1 MKIILV
7 RGIPASGKSTWAR
20 QWAEEDPEHRVR
32 ICRDDIRQ
40 GLGKYWVTSREPL
53 VKAIKGTMIYHALDF
68 GYDIVVDDMNLNP
81 NDVKFVE
88 KIASSYPGTTIEF
101 KDFLDVPLSECI
113 KRDKDRGEKIG
124 ATVLTSIFDRYEK
137 DYNLKRE

>member
-32 ICRDDIRQ
+32 ICRDDIRES
-40 GLGKYWVTSREPL
+40 LGKYWVVSREPL
-53 VKAIKGTMIYHALDF
+53 VREIKGSMIYHALDY
-68 GYDIVVDDMNLNP
+68 GYDIVIDDMNLNP
-81 NDVKFVE
+81 LDVKFVE
-88 KIASSYPGTTIEF
+88 KIVQSYPGTTIEF
-101 KDFLDVPLSECI
+101 KDFLDVPLNECI
-113 KRDKDRGEKIG
+113 KRDKDRGEKVG
-124 ATVLTSIFDRYEK
+124 TLVLTSIFNRYEN